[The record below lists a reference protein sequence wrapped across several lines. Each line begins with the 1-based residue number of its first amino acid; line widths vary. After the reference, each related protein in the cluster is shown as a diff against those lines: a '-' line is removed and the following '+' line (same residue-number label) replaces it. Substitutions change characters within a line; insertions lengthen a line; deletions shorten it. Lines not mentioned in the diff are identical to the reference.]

1 MLTSEQHRCSNE
13 KRNFSAE
20 FKRESAQLVV
30 DQKYTVADAAKAMD
44 VGLST
49 MTRWVKQL
57 RDERQGKTP
66 KASPITPEQIEI
78 RKLRK
83 KLQRIEMENEILKKG
98 GVLRKAV
105 RLRYA
110 FIRDNTCCWPVRLLC
125 RVLDVHPSGFY
136 AWLQQPH
143 SQRHQA
149 DLRLTG
155 QIKQFWLESGC
166 VYGYRKI
173 HLDLRDSGQQCGVNR
188 VWRLM
193 KRVGIKAQ
201 VGYRSPRAR
210 KGEASI
216 MSPNRLQRQFNPD
229 APDERWVTDITYI
242 RTHEG
247 WLYLAVVVALFS
259 RKIIGWSMQSRM
271 TKDIVLNAL
280 LMAVWRRNPE
290 KQVLVHSD
298 QGSQYTSHEWQ
309 SFLKSHGLEGSMS
322 RRGNC
327 HDNAVAESFFQLLKR
342 ERIKKKI
349 YGMREE
355 ARSDIFDYIEMF
367 YNSKRRHGS
376 SEQMSPTEYENQYY
390 QRLGSV

>member
-1 MLTSEQHRCSNE
+1 MSG
-13 KRNFSAE
+13 KRYPEE
-20 FKRESAQLVV
+20 FKTEAVKQVV
-30 DQKYTVADAAKAMD
+30 DRGYSVASVATRLDITTHSLYAWIKKYGPDPSTNKEQSDAQAEIRRLQKELKRVT
-44 VGLST
+44 
-49 MTRWVKQL
+49 
-57 RDERQGKTP
+57 DERD
-66 KASPITPEQIEI
+66 
-78 RKLRK
+78 
-83 KLQRIEMENEILKKG
+83 ILKKAG

-216 MSPNRLQRQFNPD
+216 VSPNRLQRQFNPD

-247 WLYLAVVVALFS
+247 WLYLAVVVDLFS

-280 LMAVWRRNPE
+280 LMAVWRRNPQ

-349 YGMREE
+349 YGTREE

-376 SEQMSPTEYENQYY
+376 SDQMSPTEYENQYY